1 MEHAGEDLIQGEPGT
16 EFFGIEVVFGAALFF
31 GPEGHL
37 PRFEEV
43 GSAVLGIGAEFL
55 ELDGFFFEGGAD
67 AFVEIV
73 DEFEGCASGA
83 RHALLKDLI
92 CEVLLAE
99 EAGFFVSESKDLPNE
114 RGVVVGFAVADACGG
129 LPDLLADVFVFEVF
143 ENRDERGGFEGE
155 AEMGGFWC
163 AEVFGFCLLAGGV
176 DCALGEAFEAGGVVD
191 DQIPGVGGIEDV
203 LGVFLGDF

>member
-191 DQIPGVGGIEDV
+191 DQIPCVGGIEDV